1 MKINDDDDDSD
12 DSLDHG
18 FAHEE
23 RVAHKYKSVIHRLS
37 LSIFYKSFF
46 ERGVTMLFTLYTGTK
61 NLSKASG
68 GHHRNRHLTDDDL
81 QARDATIQKIPK
93 TSTTALDVPGPN
105 NNTGRILVNGT
116 LSIYR

>member
-1 MKINDDDDDSD
+1 MMMTMTAMTPLIMDLPMKKEWHINTKVS
-12 DSLDHG
+12 
-18 FAHEE
+18 FTA
-23 RVAHKYKSVIHRLS
+23 YPYP
-37 LSIFYKSFF
+37 FYKSFF
-46 ERGVTMLFTLYTGTK
+46 ETGVTMLFTLYTGPK

-105 NNTGRILVNGT
+105 NNTGHILVNGT